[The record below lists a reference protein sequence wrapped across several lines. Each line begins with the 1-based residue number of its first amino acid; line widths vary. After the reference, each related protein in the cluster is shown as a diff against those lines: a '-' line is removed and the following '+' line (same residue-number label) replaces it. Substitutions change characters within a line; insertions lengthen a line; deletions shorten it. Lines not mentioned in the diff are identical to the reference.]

1 MKENQ
6 MIRIISK
13 GITIVLMLM
22 WCLPTHSFAAAGEKE
37 FKNLISIH
45 KVNSKIQL
53 HTTYNMFAK
62 FRKVQAINFR
72 VGRIIPAGTPVAVE
86 IIEPSLNDRS
96 IFAMPEIRFTT
107 LTDNSNYTLIFT
119 ERYHP
124 GKTVYDYANLMFGV
138 QTFGEMTEGKP
149 ADVIDAIRRSAVIEG
164 MTKEEVLLSYGYPAE
179 HRTPSLLANTWVYW
193 ENRHTGKKI
202 CFSEEELAISCEK
215 VPNKDL

>member
-1 MKENQ
+1 MKENIMQ
-6 MIRIISK
+6 RIFSK
-13 GITIVLMLM
+13 GITIVLMLV

-37 FKNLISIH
+37 FKNLISIQ

-53 HTTYNMFAK
+53 HTTYNMFTK

-72 VGRIIPAGTPVAVE
+72 VGSIIPAGTPVTVE

-107 LTDNSNYTLIFT
+107 LSDNINYTLNFT

-124 GKTVYDYANLMFGV
+124 GKTVYNYANLMFGV
-138 QTFGEMTEGKP
+138 KTFGEMTEGKP

-164 MTKEEVLLSYGYPAE
+164 MTKEEVLISYGYPAE
-179 HRTPSLLANTWVYW
+179 HRTPSLRSNTWVYW
-193 ENRHTGKKI
+193 ENRHTEKKI
-202 CFSEEELAISCEK
+202 CFSEEELAIACEK
-215 VPNKDL
+215 VLTKDL